1 MYRKA
6 QKSIICVLPSC
17 WLKQD
22 PFLQHL
28 TSPGLKIDAPQQS
41 FSRAAGETHCNLRL
55 QHHHLVVKKRSRRNH
70 CWHLSSIAPTAS
82 AQKMKILQEF
92 ELSDILFIHFPGWEL
107 LWAMWKG
114 RAWHQ
119 SFSCSVIWAWCM
131 LLSHPSLFYPQL
143 LTPFPSW
150 SCHKHFFSSSVV
162 NWSVLKIHGLL
173 LFMHQQ
179 RYLCQDKES
188 YGKVPFLLVL
198 FHTYIYTAI
207 LLKNYNS
214 ELNFRKEK

>member
-22 PFLQHL
+22 PFL
-28 TSPGLKIDAPQQS
+28 KIDATQQS

-55 QHHHLVVKKRSRRNH
+55 QHHHLVKKRSRRNH
-70 CWHLSSIAPTAS
+70 CWRLSSIAPTAS
-82 AQKMKILQEF
+82 AQKMKILQEL
-92 ELSDILFIHFPGWEL
+92 ELSDILFILFPGWEL
-107 LWAMWKG
+107 LWATWKG
-114 RAWHQ
+114 RARHQ

-150 SCHKHFFSSSVV
+150 SCHEHFFLSSVV
-162 NWSVLKIHGLL
+162 NWSVLKRHGLL

-188 YGKVPFLLVL
+188 YGKVPFCWCS
-198 FHTYIYTAI
+198 FHTQRVTLQFY
-207 LLKNYNS
+207 
-214 ELNFRKEK
+214 